1 MNVGCLILACRD
13 IAAGEIAVRAVL
25 DTEGCN
31 TESVSC
37 WPLDL
42 ASFASVRN
50 FAVRF
55 ATEGLSL
62 NILVCNAGVMSF
74 KYSETCDGWE
84 KM

>member
-1 MNVGCLILACRD
+1 MNVECLILACRD
-13 IAAGEIAVRAVL
+13 IATGEIAVRTVL

-31 TESVSC
+31 AKSVSC

-42 ASFASVRN
+42 ASFASVQS
-50 FAVRF
+50 FAAKF
-55 ATEGLSL
+55 AAEGLSL
-62 NILVCNAGVMSF
+62 HILVCNAGVMSF